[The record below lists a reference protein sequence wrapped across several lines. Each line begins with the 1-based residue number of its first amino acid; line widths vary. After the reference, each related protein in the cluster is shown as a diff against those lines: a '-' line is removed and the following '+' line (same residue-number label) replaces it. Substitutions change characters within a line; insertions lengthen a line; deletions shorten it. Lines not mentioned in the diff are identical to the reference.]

1 MSRGGRNLPRYIV
14 GFTGASGIVYGVR
27 LVEELLK
34 REFEVNLI
42 ISQPAAIVL
51 QQEMGWEIDDDIP
64 ASVRKYFGADKLTV
78 YENSNIAAPIAS
90 GSYLTEGMVVIPCT
104 MASISAIATGAA
116 KGLLERA
123 ADVMIKEKRN
133 LIVVPRETPLNAI
146 HLRNMLTL
154 AELGV
159 HVVPAMP
166 GFYSHPQTVD
176 DLVNFIIG
184 KVLDS
189 MRIEHNLFARYEG

>member
-1 MSRGGRNLPRYIV
+1 MPRYIV

-27 LVEELLK
+27 LVEELL
-34 REFEVNLI
+34 RRDFEVNLI

-51 QQEMGWEIDDDIP
+51 QQEMGWEIDNDIP
-64 ASVRKYFGADKLTV
+64 ASVRKYFSSDKLTV
-78 YENSNIAAPIAS
+78 FENSNIAAPIAS
-90 GSYLTEGMVVIPCT
+90 GSYLVEGMVVIPCT
-104 MASISAIATGAA
+104 MASISAIAIGAA

-133 LIVVPRETPLNAI
+133 LIVVPRETPLNAV

-159 HVVPAMP
+159 HVIPAMP
-166 GFYSHPQTVD
+166 GFYSHPQTIDDIVD
-176 DLVNFIIG
+176 FIVG

-189 MRIEHNLFARYEG
+189 MRIEHNLFVRYEG

>member
-1 MSRGGRNLPRYIV
+1 
-14 GFTGASGIVYGVR
+14 
-27 LVEELLK
+27 
-34 REFEVNLI
+34 
-42 ISQPAAIVL
+42 
-51 QQEMGWEIDDDIP
+51 
-64 ASVRKYFGADKLTV
+64 
-78 YENSNIAAPIAS
+78 
-90 GSYLTEGMVVIPCT
+90 

-166 GFYSHPQTVD
+166 GF
-176 DLVNFIIG
+176 
-184 KVLDS
+184 
-189 MRIEHNLFARYEG
+189 LFPSANRR

>member
-1 MSRGGRNLPRYIV
+1 MPRYII

-27 LVEELLK
+27 LVQELLK

-42 ISQPAAIVL
+42 ISQPAVIVL
-51 QQEMGWEIDDDIP
+51 QHEMGWEIDNDIS
-64 ASVRKYFGADKLTV
+64 ASIRKYFASDKLTV

-90 GSYLTEGMVVIPCT
+90 GSYLVEGMVVIPCT
-104 MASISAIATGAA
+104 MASVSAIATGAA

-123 ADVMIKEKRN
+123 ADVMLKEKRN
-133 LIVVPRETPLNAI
+133 LIVVPRETPLSAV

-159 HVVPAMP
+159 HVIPAMP
-166 GFYSHPQTVD
+166 GFYALPQTVD
-176 DLVNFIIG
+176 DIVNFIVG

-189 MRIEHNLFARYEG
+189 MRIEHNLFTRYEG